1 MRRALLAAV
10 VPSWTTA
17 KGASGRLPLA
27 ASPVALF
34 RWGLC
39 PDEDSS
45 TRLIMTTDSED
56 SDAQQ
61 PPDDAPPSAE
71 PPSAERLPSAERPP
85 SADLATAA
93 QPADPVGPEQP
104 GDQQAPRRARF
115 ASVDTFR
122 GLLLIGMVFTPSTA
136 VGDHFAFL
144 RHAEWNGITM
154 NDWIF
159 PAFLVTSG
167 LSLSFLLR
175 NPSKQATHRR
185 LIRRLILLVV
195 LGIAYNAYGTSW
207 FDISELRFT
216 GVLQMIGIA
225 GAVGAAVVLASRAM
239 FGADKMWLL
248 IAVATVGLV
257 LYGLGL
263 EFISCDPIGR
273 CSPYLSL
280 DTAVLTDSHVY
291 RAGGAGWDPEGL
303 VLSIASS
310 AFVLY
315 GYSAGMIIRR
325 IGQSDP
331 KGTVLRIGSLAG
343 GCLIAGLVASAW
355 MLPNKR
361 LLTPSF
367 ALLVSG
373 SALVVVCGIFLLIDA
388 NSGGAATA
396 DKARRRMTWPIIAFG
411 RNAIIVYLFE
421 RVLLHAGK
429 SIKIGDRS
437 IETRLM
443 EDILPVGAPAVH
455 EAYAAVIACV
465 LLLVV
470 GTLHS
475 NRKYLAL

>member
-1 MRRALLAAV
+1 M
-10 VPSWTTA
+10 
-17 KGASGRLPLA
+17 
-27 ASPVALF
+27 
-34 RWGLC
+34 
-39 PDEDSS
+39 
-45 TRLIMTTDSED
+45 
-56 SDAQQ
+56 Q
-61 PPDDAPPSAE
+61 AP
-71 PPSAERLPSAERPP
+71 
-85 SADLATAA
+85 ADLA
-93 QPADPVGPEQP
+93 QPS
-104 GDQQAPRRARF
+104 RRARF

-144 RHAEWNGITM
+144 RHAEWDGITM

-175 NPSKQATHRR
+175 NPSKSATYRR
-185 LIRRLILLVV
+185 LTRRLILLVV
-195 LGIAYNAYGTSW
+195 LGIVYNAYGTSW
-207 FDISELRFT
+207 FDITELRFT

-239 FGADKMWLL
+239 FGEDKMWLL
-248 IAVATVGLV
+248 ITVASVGL
-257 LYGLGL
+257 LAYGLGL
-263 EFISCDPIGR
+263 EFIACDPVGR
-273 CSPYLSL
+273 CSPYFEI
-280 DTAVLTDSHVY
+280 DRAVLTDSHVY

-315 GYSAGMIIRR
+315 GYSAGMVIRR
-325 IGQSDP
+325 IGQSDRRATVRQI
-331 KGTVLRIGSLAG
+331 GTLAG
-343 GCLIAGLVASAW
+343 ACLAAGLIASAW

-373 SALVVVCGIFLLIDA
+373 SALVVVCGIYLLIDT
-388 NSGGAATA
+388 GGGPTI
-396 DKARRRMTWPIIAFG
+396 DRVRRGVTWPIIAFG

-421 RVLLHAGK
+421 RVLLHAGR
-429 SIKIGDRS
+429 SIHIGDRS

-465 LLLVV
+465 ILLVV
-470 GTLHS
+470 GTLH
-475 NRKYLAL
+475 RRRLYLAL

>member
-1 MRRALLAAV
+1 MQA
-10 VPSWTTA
+10 
-17 KGASGRLPLA
+17 
-27 ASPVALF
+27 
-34 RWGLC
+34 
-39 PDEDSS
+39 
-45 TRLIMTTDSED
+45 
-56 SDAQQ
+56 
-61 PPDDAPPSAE
+61 
-71 PPSAERLPSAERPP
+71 
-85 SADLATAA
+85 
-93 QPADPVGPEQP
+93 PADVP
-104 GDQQAPRRARF
+104 QASRRARF

-144 RHAEWNGITM
+144 RHAEWDGITM

-175 NPSKQATHRR
+175 NPSKSATYRR

-239 FGADKMWLL
+239 FGEDKMWLL
-248 IAVATVGLV
+248 ITVASAGL
-257 LYGLGL
+257 LAYGLGL
-263 EFISCDPIGR
+263 EFLACDPVGR
-273 CSPYLSL
+273 CSPYFEI
-280 DTAVLTDSHVY
+280 DRAVLTDSHVY

-315 GYSAGMIIRR
+315 GYSAGMVIRR
-325 IGQSDP
+325 IGQTDYRQTVRQI
-331 KGTVLRIGSLAG
+331 GTLAG
-343 GCLIAGLVASAW
+343 ACLAAGLVASVW

-373 SALVVVCGIFLLIDA
+373 SALVVVCGIYLLIDT
-388 NSGGAATA
+388 GGGPTI
-396 DKARRRMTWPIIAFG
+396 DKIRRGVTWPIIAFG

-421 RVLLHAGK
+421 RVLLHAGR
-429 SIKIGDRS
+429 SIHIGDRS

-465 LLLVV
+465 ILLVV
-470 GTLHS
+470 GTLH
-475 NRKYLAL
+475 RRRLYLAL

>member
-1 MRRALLAAV
+1 MQA
-10 VPSWTTA
+10 
-17 KGASGRLPLA
+17 
-27 ASPVALF
+27 
-34 RWGLC
+34 
-39 PDEDSS
+39 
-45 TRLIMTTDSED
+45 
-56 SDAQQ
+56 
-61 PPDDAPPSAE
+61 
-71 PPSAERLPSAERPP
+71 
-85 SADLATAA
+85 
-93 QPADPVGPEQP
+93 PADVPQP
-104 GDQQAPRRARF
+104 SRRARF

-144 RHAEWNGITM
+144 RHAEWDGITM

-175 NPSKQATHRR
+175 NPSKSATYRR
-185 LIRRLILLVV
+185 LTRRLILLVV

-207 FDISELRFT
+207 FDITELRFT

-239 FGADKMWLL
+239 FGEDKMWLL
-248 IAVATVGLV
+248 ITVATVGLFV
-257 LYGLGL
+257 YGLGL
-263 EFISCDPIGR
+263 ELIACDPIGR
-273 CSPYLSL
+273 CSPYFEI
-280 DTAVLTDSHVY
+280 DRAVLTDSHVY
-291 RAGGAGWDPEGL
+291 RAGAAGWDPEGL
-303 VLSIASS
+303 VLSIASA

-315 GYSAGMIIRR
+315 GYSAGMVIRR
-325 IGQSDP
+325 IGQSDRRETVRQI
-331 KGTVLRIGSLAG
+331 GTLAG
-343 GCLIAGLVASAW
+343 ACLAAGAIASAW

-373 SALVVVCGIFLLIDA
+373 SALVVVCGIYLLIDT
-388 NSGGAATA
+388 GGGPAI
-396 DKARRRMTWPIIAFG
+396 DRIRRGITWPIIAFG

-421 RVLLHAGK
+421 RVLLHAGRT
-429 SIKIGDRS
+429 IKISDRS

-465 LLLVV
+465 ILLVV
-470 GTLHS
+470 GTLH
-475 NRKYLAL
+475 RRRLYLAL

>member
-1 MRRALLAAV
+1 M
-10 VPSWTTA
+10 
-17 KGASGRLPLA
+17 
-27 ASPVALF
+27 
-34 RWGLC
+34 
-39 PDEDSS
+39 
-45 TRLIMTTDSED
+45 
-56 SDAQQ
+56 Q
-61 PPDDAPPSAE
+61 AP
-71 PPSAERLPSAERPP
+71 
-85 SADLATAA
+85 ADLA
-93 QPADPVGPEQP
+93 QPS
-104 GDQQAPRRARF
+104 RRARF

-144 RHAEWNGITM
+144 RHAEWDGITM

-175 NPSKQATHRR
+175 NPSKSATYRR
-185 LIRRLILLVV
+185 LTRRLILLVV

-239 FGADKMWLL
+239 FGEDKMWLL
-248 IAVATVGLV
+248 ITVASVGL
-257 LYGLGL
+257 LAYGLGL
-263 EFISCDPIGR
+263 EFIACDPVGR
-273 CSPYLSL
+273 CSPYFEI
-280 DTAVLTDSHVY
+280 DRAVLTDSHVY

-315 GYSAGMIIRR
+315 GYSAGMVIRR
-325 IGQSDP
+325 IGQSDRRQTVRQI
-331 KGTVLRIGSLAG
+331 GTLAG
-343 GCLIAGLVASAW
+343 ACLAAGLIASAW

-373 SALVVVCGIFLLIDA
+373 SALVVVCGIYLLIDT
-388 NSGGAATA
+388 GGGPTI
-396 DKARRRMTWPIIAFG
+396 DRVRRGVTWPIIAFG

-421 RVLLHAGK
+421 RVLLHAGR
-429 SIKIGDRS
+429 SIHIGDRS

-465 LLLVV
+465 ILLVV
-470 GTLHS
+470 GTLH
-475 NRKYLAL
+475 RRRLYLAL

>member
-1 MRRALLAAV
+1 MQAPA
-10 VPSWTTA
+10 
-17 KGASGRLPLA
+17 
-27 ASPVALF
+27 
-34 RWGLC
+34 
-39 PDEDSS
+39 
-45 TRLIMTTDSED
+45 
-56 SDAQQ
+56 
-61 PPDDAPPSAE
+61 DAP
-71 PPSAERLPSAERPP
+71 
-85 SADLATAA
+85 
-93 QPADPVGPEQP
+93 
-104 GDQQAPRRARF
+104 QASRRARF

-122 GLLLIGMVFTPSTA
+122 GLLLIGMVFTPSTS

-144 RHAEWNGITM
+144 RHAEWDGITM

-175 NPSKQATHRR
+175 NPSKSATYRR

-239 FGADKMWLL
+239 FGEDKMWLL
-248 IAVATVGLV
+248 ITVASAGL
-257 LYGLGL
+257 LAYGLGL
-263 EFISCDPIGR
+263 ELIACDPVGR
-273 CSPYLSL
+273 CSPYFEI
-280 DTAVLTDSHVY
+280 DRAVLTDSHVY

-315 GYSAGMIIRR
+315 GYSAGMVIRR
-325 IGQSDP
+325 IGQTDYRQTVRQI
-331 KGTVLRIGSLAG
+331 GTLAG
-343 GCLIAGLVASAW
+343 ACLAAGLVASAW

-373 SALVVVCGIFLLIDA
+373 SALVVVCGIYLLIDT
-388 NSGGAATA
+388 GGGPTL
-396 DKARRRMTWPIIAFG
+396 DKVRRGVTWPIIAFG

-421 RVLLHAGK
+421 RVLLHAGR
-429 SIKIGDRS
+429 SIHIGDRS

-465 LLLVV
+465 ILLVV
-470 GTLHS
+470 GTLH
-475 NRKYLAL
+475 RRRLYLAL

>member
-1 MRRALLAAV
+1 MQA
-10 VPSWTTA
+10 
-17 KGASGRLPLA
+17 
-27 ASPVALF
+27 
-34 RWGLC
+34 
-39 PDEDSS
+39 
-45 TRLIMTTDSED
+45 
-56 SDAQQ
+56 
-61 PPDDAPPSAE
+61 
-71 PPSAERLPSAERPP
+71 
-85 SADLATAA
+85 
-93 QPADPVGPEQP
+93 PADVP
-104 GDQQAPRRARF
+104 QASRRARF

-144 RHAEWNGITM
+144 RHAEWDGITM

-175 NPSKQATHRR
+175 NPSKSATYRR

-207 FDISELRFT
+207 FDITELRFT

-239 FGADKMWLL
+239 FGEDKMWLL
-248 IAVATVGLV
+248 ITVASAGL
-257 LYGLGL
+257 LAYGLGL
-263 EFISCDPIGR
+263 EFLACDPVGR
-273 CSPYLSL
+273 CSPYFEI
-280 DTAVLTDSHVY
+280 DRAVLTDSHVY

-315 GYSAGMIIRR
+315 GYSAGMVIRR
-325 IGQSDP
+325 IGQTDYRQTVRQI
-331 KGTVLRIGSLAG
+331 GTLAG
-343 GCLIAGLVASAW
+343 ACLAAGLVASAW

-373 SALVVVCGIFLLIDA
+373 SALVVVCGIYLLIDA
-388 NSGGAATA
+388 RGGSMI
-396 DKARRRMTWPIIAFG
+396 DKVRRRVTWPIIAFG

-421 RVLLHAGK
+421 RVLLHAGR
-429 SIKIGDRS
+429 SIHIGDRS
-437 IETRLM
+437 IESRLM

-465 LLLVV
+465 ILLVV
-470 GTLHS
+470 GTLH
-475 NRKYLAL
+475 RRRLYLAL

>member
-1 MRRALLAAV
+1 MV
-10 VPSWTTA
+10 
-17 KGASGRLPLA
+17 ASSRLPLA

-34 RWGLC
+34 RWRLC
-39 PDEDSS
+39 PDGDSS
-45 TRLIMTTDSED
+45 TRLIMTTDP
-56 SDAQQ
+56 DAQQ
-61 PPDDAPPSAE
+61 PPGDEPPPADE
-71 PPSAERLPSAERPP
+71 PPSAERPPSGERPA

-104 GDQQAPRRARF
+104 GDHKAPRRARF

-136 VGDHFAFL
+136 VGEHFAFL

-175 NPSKQATHRR
+175 NPSKQATYRR

-248 IAVATVGLV
+248 IAVATAGLIV
-257 LYGLGL
+257 YGLGL

-303 VLSIASS
+303 VLSVASS

-325 IGQSDP
+325 IGQTDP

-343 GCLIAGLVASAW
+343 GCLLAGLVASAW

-373 SALVVVCGIFLLIDA
+373 SALVVVCGIFLLIDS
-388 NSGGAATA
+388 NSGAAAA
-396 DKARRRMTWPIIAFG
+396 DKARRRITWPIIAFG

-429 SIKIGDRS
+429 SIHIGDRS

-470 GTLHS
+470 GTLHRH
-475 NRKYLAL
+475 RKYLAL

>member
-1 MRRALLAAV
+1 M
-10 VPSWTTA
+10 P
-17 KGASGRLPLA
+17 P
-27 ASPVALF
+27 P
-34 RWGLC
+34 
-39 PDEDSS
+39 
-45 TRLIMTTDSED
+45 TDV
-56 SDAQQ
+56 Q
-61 PPDDAPPSAE
+61 AP
-71 PPSAERLPSAERPP
+71 
-85 SADLATAA
+85 ADLA
-93 QPADPVGPEQP
+93 QPS
-104 GDQQAPRRARF
+104 RRARF

-144 RHAEWNGITM
+144 RHAEWDGITM

-175 NPSKQATHRR
+175 NPSKSATYRR
-185 LIRRLILLVV
+185 LTRRLILLVV

-239 FGADKMWLL
+239 FGEDKMWLL
-248 IAVATVGLV
+248 ITVASVGL
-257 LYGLGL
+257 LAYGLGL
-263 EFISCDPIGR
+263 EFIACDPVGR
-273 CSPYLSL
+273 CSPYFEI
-280 DTAVLTDSHVY
+280 DRAVLTDSHVY

-315 GYSAGMIIRR
+315 GYSAGMVIRR
-325 IGQSDP
+325 IGQSDRRQTVRQI
-331 KGTVLRIGSLAG
+331 GTLAG
-343 GCLIAGLVASAW
+343 ACLAAGLIASAW

-373 SALVVVCGIFLLIDA
+373 SALVVVCGIYLLIDT
-388 NSGGAATA
+388 GGGPTI
-396 DKARRRMTWPIIAFG
+396 DRVRRGVTWPIIAFG

-421 RVLLHAGK
+421 RVLLHAGR
-429 SIKIGDRS
+429 SIHIGDRS

-465 LLLVV
+465 ILLVV
-470 GTLHS
+470 GTLH
-475 NRKYLAL
+475 RRRLYLAL

>member
-1 MRRALLAAV
+1 M
-10 VPSWTTA
+10 P
-17 KGASGRLPLA
+17 P
-27 ASPVALF
+27 P
-34 RWGLC
+34 
-39 PDEDSS
+39 
-45 TRLIMTTDSED
+45 TDV
-56 SDAQQ
+56 Q
-61 PPDDAPPSAE
+61 AP
-71 PPSAERLPSAERPP
+71 
-85 SADLATAA
+85 ADLA
-93 QPADPVGPEQP
+93 QPS
-104 GDQQAPRRARF
+104 RRARF

-144 RHAEWNGITM
+144 RHAEWDGITM

-175 NPSKQATHRR
+175 NPSKSATYRR
-185 LIRRLILLVV
+185 LTRRLILLVV

-239 FGADKMWLL
+239 FGEDKMWLL
-248 IAVATVGLV
+248 ITVASVGL
-257 LYGLGL
+257 LAYGLGL
-263 EFISCDPIGR
+263 EFIACDPVGR
-273 CSPYLSL
+273 CSPYFEI
-280 DTAVLTDSHVY
+280 DRAVLTDSHVY

-315 GYSAGMIIRR
+315 GYSAGMVIRR
-325 IGQSDP
+325 IGQSDRRQTVRQI
-331 KGTVLRIGSLAG
+331 GTLAG
-343 GCLIAGLVASAW
+343 ACLAAGLIASAW

-373 SALVVVCGIFLLIDA
+373 SALVVVCGIYLLIDT
-388 NSGGAATA
+388 GGGPTL
-396 DKARRRMTWPIIAFG
+396 DRVRRGVTWPIIAFG

-421 RVLLHAGK
+421 RVLLHAGR
-429 SIKIGDRS
+429 SIHIGDRS

-465 LLLVV
+465 ILLVV
-470 GTLHS
+470 GTLH
-475 NRKYLAL
+475 RRRLYLAL

>member
-1 MRRALLAAV
+1 
-10 VPSWTTA
+10 
-17 KGASGRLPLA
+17 
-27 ASPVALF
+27 
-34 RWGLC
+34 
-39 PDEDSS
+39 
-45 TRLIMTTDSED
+45 MTTDP
-56 SDAQQ
+56 DAQQ
-61 PPDDAPPSAE
+61 PPGDE
-71 PPSAERLPSAERPP
+71 PA

-104 GDQQAPRRARF
+104 GDHKAPRRARF

-175 NPSKQATHRR
+175 NPSKQATYRR

-248 IAVATVGLV
+248 IAVATAGLIV
-257 LYGLGL
+257 YGLGL

-303 VLSIASS
+303 VLSVASS

-325 IGQSDP
+325 IGQTDP

-343 GCLIAGLVASAW
+343 GCLLAGLVASAW

-361 LLTPSF
+361 LLAPSF

-373 SALVVVCGIFLLIDA
+373 SALVVVCGIFLLIDS
-388 NSGGAATA
+388 NSGGTAA
-396 DKARRRMTWPIIAFG
+396 DKARRRITWPIIAFG

-429 SIKIGDRS
+429 SIHIGDRS

>member
-1 MRRALLAAV
+1 
-10 VPSWTTA
+10 
-17 KGASGRLPLA
+17 
-27 ASPVALF
+27 
-34 RWGLC
+34 
-39 PDEDSS
+39 
-45 TRLIMTTDSED
+45 MT
-56 SDAQQ
+56 SDHDVH
-61 PPDDAPPSAE
+61 PPHDAPP
-71 PPSAERLPSAERPP
+71 PP
-85 SADLATAA
+85 TVA
-93 QPADPVGPEQP
+93 QPS
-104 GDQQAPRRARF
+104 RRARF

-144 RHAEWNGITM
+144 RHAEWDGITM

-175 NPSKQATHRR
+175 NPSKSATYRR
-185 LIRRLILLVV
+185 LTRRLILLVV

-207 FDISELRFT
+207 FDLSELRFT

-239 FGADKMWLL
+239 FGEDKMWLL
-248 IAVATVGLV
+248 ITVASAGL
-257 LYGLGL
+257 LAYGLGL
-263 EFISCDPIGR
+263 EFIACDPVGR
-273 CSPYLSL
+273 CSPYFEI
-280 DTAVLTDSHVY
+280 DRAVLTESHVY

-315 GYSAGMIIRR
+315 GYSAGMVIRR
-325 IGQSDP
+325 IGQSDYRQTVRQI
-331 KGTVLRIGSLAG
+331 GTLAAA
-343 GCLIAGLVASAW
+343 CLAAGAVASAW

-373 SALVVVCGIFLLIDA
+373 SALVVVCGIYLLIDA
-388 NSGGAATA
+388 GGGPTI
-396 DKARRRMTWPIIAFG
+396 DRVRRGITWPIIAFG

-421 RVLLHAGK
+421 RVLLHAGR
-429 SIKIGDRS
+429 SIHIGDRS

-465 LLLVV
+465 ILLVV
-470 GTLHS
+470 GVLH
-475 NRKYLAL
+475 RRRLYLAL

>member
-1 MRRALLAAV
+1 M
-10 VPSWTTA
+10 P
-17 KGASGRLPLA
+17 P
-27 ASPVALF
+27 P
-34 RWGLC
+34 
-39 PDEDSS
+39 
-45 TRLIMTTDSED
+45 TDV
-56 SDAQQ
+56 Q
-61 PPDDAPPSAE
+61 AP
-71 PPSAERLPSAERPP
+71 
-85 SADLATAA
+85 ADLA
-93 QPADPVGPEQP
+93 QPS
-104 GDQQAPRRARF
+104 RRARF

-144 RHAEWNGITM
+144 RHAEWDGITM

-175 NPSKQATHRR
+175 NPSKSATYRR
-185 LIRRLILLVV
+185 LTRRLILLVV

-239 FGADKMWLL
+239 FGEDKMWLL
-248 IAVATVGLV
+248 ITVASVGL
-257 LYGLGL
+257 LAYGLGL
-263 EFISCDPIGR
+263 EFIACDPVGR
-273 CSPYLSL
+273 CSPYFEI
-280 DTAVLTDSHVY
+280 DRAVLTDSHVY

-315 GYSAGMIIRR
+315 GYSAGMVIRR
-325 IGQSDP
+325 IGQSDRRATVRQI
-331 KGTVLRIGSLAG
+331 GTLAG
-343 GCLIAGLVASAW
+343 ACLAAGLVASAW

-373 SALVVVCGIFLLIDA
+373 SALVVVCGIYLLIDT
-388 NSGGAATA
+388 GGGPMI
-396 DKARRRMTWPIIAFG
+396 DRVRRGVTWPIIAFG

-421 RVLLHAGK
+421 RVLLHAGR
-429 SIKIGDRS
+429 SIHIGDRS

-465 LLLVV
+465 ILLVV
-470 GTLHS
+470 GTLH
-475 NRKYLAL
+475 RRRLYLAL

>member
-1 MRRALLAAV
+1 M
-10 VPSWTTA
+10 
-17 KGASGRLPLA
+17 
-27 ASPVALF
+27 
-34 RWGLC
+34 
-39 PDEDSS
+39 
-45 TRLIMTTDSED
+45 
-56 SDAQQ
+56 Q
-61 PPDDAPPSAE
+61 AP
-71 PPSAERLPSAERPP
+71 
-85 SADLATAA
+85 ADLA
-93 QPADPVGPEQP
+93 QPS
-104 GDQQAPRRARF
+104 RRARF

-144 RHAEWNGITM
+144 RHAEWDGITM

-175 NPSKQATHRR
+175 NPSKSATYRR
-185 LIRRLILLVV
+185 LTRRLILLVV

-239 FGADKMWLL
+239 FGEDKMWLL
-248 IAVATVGLV
+248 ITVASVGL
-257 LYGLGL
+257 LAYGLGL
-263 EFISCDPIGR
+263 EFIACDPVGR
-273 CSPYLSL
+273 CSPYFEI
-280 DTAVLTDSHVY
+280 DRAVLTDSHVY

-315 GYSAGMIIRR
+315 GYSAGMVIRR
-325 IGQSDP
+325 IGQSDRRATVRQI
-331 KGTVLRIGSLAG
+331 GTLAG
-343 GCLIAGLVASAW
+343 ACLAAGLVASAW

-373 SALVVVCGIFLLIDA
+373 SALVVVCGIYLLIDT
-388 NSGGAATA
+388 GGGPMI
-396 DKARRRMTWPIIAFG
+396 DRVRRGVTWPIIAFG

-421 RVLLHAGK
+421 RVLLHAGR
-429 SIKIGDRS
+429 SIHIGDRS

-465 LLLVV
+465 ILLVV
-470 GTLHS
+470 GTLH
-475 NRKYLAL
+475 RRRLYLAL

>member
-1 MRRALLAAV
+1 MK
-10 VPSWTTA
+10 TD
-17 KGASGRLPLA
+17 
-27 ASPVALF
+27 
-34 RWGLC
+34 
-39 PDEDSS
+39 PDEHPP
-45 TRLIMTTDSED
+45 TGE
-56 SDAQQ
+56 Q
-61 PPDDAPPSAE
+61 PPPAE
-71 PPSAERLPSAERPP
+71 PDR
-85 SADLATAA
+85 TAA
-93 QPADPVGPEQP
+93 PADPVGPERP
-104 GDQQAPRRARF
+104 DIPQAPRRARF

-144 RHAEWNGITM
+144 RHAEWDGITM

-175 NPSKQATHRR
+175 NPSKQATYRR

-207 FDISELRFT
+207 FDITDLRFT

-225 GAVGAAVVLASRAM
+225 GACGAAVVLASRAM
-239 FGADKMWLL
+239 FGEDKMWLL
-248 IAVATVGLV
+248 IAVATTVIF

-263 EFISCDPIGR
+263 DLISCEPLGR
-273 CSPYLSL
+273 CSPYLSF
-280 DTAVLTDSHVY
+280 DSAVLSTNHVY
-291 RAGGAGWDPEGL
+291 RTGQAGWDPEGL
-303 VLSIASS
+303 VLSVASS

-315 GYSAGMIIRR
+315 GYSAGMVIRR
-325 IGQSDP
+325 IGQTDRS
-331 KGTVLRIGSLAG
+331 GTLLRIGTLASLCFLAG
-343 GCLIAGLVASAW
+343 LAASAW
-355 MLPNKR
+355 APANKR

-373 SALVVVCGIFLLIDA
+373 TALAVVCIIYLLIDTS
-388 NSGGAATA
+388 NSPTG
-396 DKARRRMTWPIIAFG
+396 DKVRRRITWPIIAFG

-421 RVLLHAGK
+421 RVLLHAGR
-429 SIKIGDRS
+429 SIHIGDRS

-465 LLLVV
+465 ILLVV
-470 GTLHS
+470 GTLH
-475 NRKYLAL
+475 RRRLYLAL